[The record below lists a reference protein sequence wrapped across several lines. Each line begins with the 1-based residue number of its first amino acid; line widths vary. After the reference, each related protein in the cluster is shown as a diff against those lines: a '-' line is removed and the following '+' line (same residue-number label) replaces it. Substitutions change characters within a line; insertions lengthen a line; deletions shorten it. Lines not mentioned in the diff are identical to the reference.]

1 MQVSDGPLI
10 DARWALPGQLARA
23 DSTARASA
31 RFRRTPRD
39 WAVDTAFFLIS
50 ALFWLVGT
58 LTDGG
63 STFEATSDTPDGL
76 TLTPL
81 ATHDPST
88 LLDVVDP
95 IVGALLCLAL
105 WWRRRIPVPLA
116 LVAVLA
122 TTFSVSASGAV
133 FVILFTLAVHRP
145 WPISVPIGLLFVPA
159 TLVYDQVRPSV
170 SDSPGPVVSL
180 IIGTLLVLVILAWG
194 IAVRARRQLVL
205 SLQSSADQER
215 REHALLLHDARRA
228 ERERIAREMHDVLAH
243 RISLLSVHAGA
254 LEYRTSQAEAGT
266 APALTAAEVHDA
278 VAVIRENAH
287 QALEELREVL
297 TVLRTDGRDTD
308 EAAGDTA
315 EDGKA
320 ASDRLTSG
328 TATPQPAISD
338 LAALVAEARAAGQQI
353 HLEVDAPGVE
363 LARPQLQR
371 TIYRVVQEGLTN
383 ARKHAPSAL
392 VNVTLRGQVDS
403 GIDLVITNVVPID
416 AVESEIPGAGAGLAG
431 LTERVAIEGG
441 ALTHEISAGAFRLR
455 VRLPWRA

>member
-23 DSTARASA
+23 DSAARASG

-39 WAVDTAFFLIS
+39 WAVDTAFFLIA

-63 STFEATSDTPDGL
+63 STFEATSDAPDGL

-278 VAVIRENAH
+278 VTVIRENAH

-297 TVLRTDGRDTD
+297 TVLRTDGGSVDDVDGGGADGGDPD
-308 EAAGDTA
+308 E
-315 EDGKA
+315 
-320 ASDRLTSG
+320 G
-328 TATPQPAISD
+328 TAAPQPAVSD
-338 LAALVAEARAAGQQI
+338 LAALVAEARAAGQQV
-353 HLEVDAPGVE
+353 HLEIGAPGLE
-363 LARPQLQR
+363 TARPQLQR
-371 TIYRVVQEGLTN
+371 TIFRVVQEGLTN

-392 VNVTLRGQVDS
+392 VNVTLRGQVDH

-416 AVESEIPGAGAGLAG
+416 AVESVIPGAGAGLAG

-441 ALTHEISAGAFRLR
+441 VLTHEISAGAFRLR